1 MTAKGGD
8 EERGRDATRPP
19 KGLSIKEESMIVPFR
34 GSVPQ
39 LASGVH
45 VAPTA
50 VIVGDVEIGEDSSVW
65 FHTVIRGD
73 VHRICIGERTNIQD
87 GCVLHVT
94 GGVHPLSI
102 GSDVSI
108 GHRAVVHGCTVG
120 DRVLVGI
127 GAVVLDGARIGE
139 ESIVGAGAVVAEGA
153 SFPPR
158 SLLLGVP
165 ARRVR
170 DLTDEDLYR
179 VLRTRDDYLRLV
191 VAYREDPR

>member
-1 MTAKGGD
+1 
-8 EERGRDATRPP
+8 
-19 KGLSIKEESMIVPFR
+19 MIVPFR
-34 GSVPQ
+34 GAVPR

-45 VAPTA
+45 LAPTA
-50 VIVGDVEIGEDSSVW
+50 VVIGDVEIGKDSSVW
-65 FHTVIRGD
+65 YHTVIRGD
-73 VHRICIGERTNIQD
+73 VHRIRIGERTNVQD

-94 GGVHPLSI
+94 GGTHPLGV

-108 GHRAVVHGCTVG
+108 GHRAVVHGCTLG

-170 DLTDEDLYR
+170 DLTDDDLAR
-179 VLRTRDDYLRLV
+179 VLRTRDDYLRLAA
-191 VAYREDPR
+191 AYREDSR